1 MAEGKPIFA
10 ALMAVQAEL
19 KAPKGQHN
27 SFGKYDYRSAEDII
41 EAVKPLL
48 KENGLFLNMSD
59 EVVLV
64 GDRYYIKATVKVV
77 DVVTGES
84 VQTSALARE
93 ASQKKGMDES
103 QVTGTASSYARKH
116 ALNGLFAI
124 DDNRDA
130 DTDEYARQASQ
141 NAAGARPSRNAG
153 NYKGTPQGGGSDEI
167 RRKAMHGLSDAMK
180 KAGLSKEEVSA
191 ICGVHFKKTSASEL
205 SNGQLSI
212 LAAHLEEWAAEAM
225 AGGQ

>member
-19 KAPKGQHN
+19 KAPKNQHN

-48 KENGLFLNMSD
+48 KDNGLFLNMSD

-93 ASQKKGMDES
+93 SAQKKGMDES
-103 QVTGTASSYARKH
+103 QVTGTASSYARKY

-130 DTDEYARQASQ
+130 DTNEYARQTSQ
-141 NAAGARPSRNAG
+141 NAAGARSQRNA
-153 NYKGTPQGGGSDEI
+153 YPSKGSANDDL
-167 RRKAMHGLSDAMK
+167 RSKAMHA
-180 KAGLSKEEVSA
+180 LSKEMQRVGASGEEVSA
-191 ICGVHFKKTSASEL
+191 LCGVKFGKTNSRDLSTGEL
-205 SNGQLSI
+205 SK
-212 LAAHLEEWAAEAM
+212 LAANLEAWIAEQM
-225 AGGQ
+225 GGGK

>member
-93 ASQKKGMDES
+93 AAQKKGMDES
-103 QVTGTASSYARKH
+103 QVTGTASSYARKY

-130 DTDEYARQASQ
+130 DTDEYARQTSQ
-141 NAAGARPSRNAG
+141 SAAGARSQRNA
-153 NYKGTPQGGGSDEI
+153 YPSKGSANDDL
-167 RRKAMHGLSDAMK
+167 RSKAMHA
-180 KAGLSKEEVSA
+180 LSKEMQRVGASGEEVSA
-191 ICGVHFKKTSASEL
+191 LCGVKFGKTNSRDLSTGEL
-205 SNGQLSI
+205 SK
-212 LAAHLEEWAAEAM
+212 LAANLEAWIAEQM
-225 AGGQ
+225 GGGK

>member
-19 KAPKGQHN
+19 KAPKNQHN

-59 EVVLV
+59 DIVLI
-64 GDRYYIKATVKVV
+64 GDRYYVKATVKVV

-93 ASQKKGMDES
+93 AALKKGMDES
-103 QVTGTASSYARKH
+103 QVTGTASSYARKY

-130 DTDEYARQASQ
+130 DTDEYAAQTRQ
-141 NAAGARPSRNAG
+141 NAAGARSTRNAYT
-153 NYKGTPQGGGSDEI
+153 YKGSANDEL
-167 RRKAMHGLSDAMK
+167 RSKAMHSLTKEMQRVGAS
-180 KAGLSKEEVSA
+180 GEEVSA
-191 ICGVHFKKTSASEL
+191 LCGVKFGKTNSRDLSTGEL
-205 SNGQLSI
+205 SK
-212 LAAHLEEWAAEAM
+212 LAANLEAWIAEQM
-225 AGGQ
+225 GGGK

>member
-19 KAPKGQHN
+19 KAPKNQHN

-48 KENGLFLNMSD
+48 KENGLFINMSD

-93 ASQKKGMDES
+93 AAQKKGMDES
-103 QVTGTASSYARKH
+103 QVTGTASSYARKY

-130 DTDEYARQASQ
+130 DTNEYARQTSQ
-141 NAAGARPSRNAG
+141 NAAGARSQRNA
-153 NYKGTPQGGGSDEI
+153 YPSKGSANDDL
-167 RRKAMHGLSDAMK
+167 RSKAMHA
-180 KAGLSKEEVSA
+180 LSKEMQRVGASGEEVSA
-191 ICGVHFKKTSASEL
+191 LCGVKFGKTNSRDLSTGEL
-205 SNGQLSI
+205 SK
-212 LAAHLEEWAAEAM
+212 LAANLEAWIAEQM
-225 AGGQ
+225 GGGK